1 MGAEFVDAYGERP
14 LLSVSSLHF
23 ADRHTIEKAH
33 GNGVLTA
40 TRLARCSGI
49 CVTGGGI
56 YAFHCFR
63 YVVIDALVD
72 FGVFFRVK

>member
-49 CVTGGGI
+49 CVTL
-56 YAFHCFR
+56 
-63 YVVIDALVD
+63 VVVYMLFTVS
-72 FGVFFRVK
+72 GMS